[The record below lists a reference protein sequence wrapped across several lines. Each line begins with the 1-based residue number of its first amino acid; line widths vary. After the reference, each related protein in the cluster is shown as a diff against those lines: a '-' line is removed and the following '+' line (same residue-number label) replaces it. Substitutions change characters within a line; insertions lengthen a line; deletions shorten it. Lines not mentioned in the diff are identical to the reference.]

1 MLKQSLMTATAVALV
16 TAISAGTA
24 VAQKSKNTVRM
35 GYYDPISMVDTIY
48 DPKPETGFT
57 TNAVF
62 DQLLFFDTRDS
73 KFKSRIA
80 EKWTRINPTTWEFK
94 IKKGLKFHDG
104 SALDADDVV
113 YTANWASDPK
123 VKFRIKSRFLW
134 IKRAEKIDQHT
145 VRLVAKR
152 PFITMLPRM
161 ARSMSI
167 YPSDVHGAL
176 KVKSTFGRNPV
187 GSGPYRAV
195 SVDPNTGVVLER
207 VTNYA
212 LASEYNPAG
221 SIQRFELKPLPEVQT
236 QVAQML
242 VGGLDVMYRVPKD
255 QLDNLTA
262 NPNFTATIK
271 KTGVLINYIALDAAG
286 RSGIEAL
293 KNVKVRQAIMTA
305 INRAGI
311 QRTLVAGGAAVPPI
325 EALCFRHQSGCDYSA
340 KLPAYDPAKA
350 KKLLA
355 ESGFQNINVTITS
368 VVSVNSQIT
377 QAISGY
383 LRAIGIQAKVS
394 QVPFGPY
401 RKRQREGKI
410 NILVNPWASGGLPD
424 VGSTLDF
431 FWSKGA
437 RNLSRDPVIDDLLAK
452 SNSEFNPTL
461 RKQINRQLLDRVTEM
476 AYIHPVTVTP
486 PVFVHNK
493 DLVINE
499 EGGDH
504 TFGAL
509 ANQMRWK

>member
-1 MLKQSLMTATAVALV
+1 MLKQSLTTATALALI
-16 TAISAGTA
+16 TAVSAGSA
-24 VAQKSKNTVRM
+24 LAQKSKNTVRM
-35 GYYDPISMVDTIY
+35 GYYDPISMVDAIY

-62 DQLLFFDTRDS
+62 DQLLYFDTAQG
-73 KFKSRIA
+73 KFKSQIA
-80 EKWTRINPTTWEFK
+80 ESWKKINPTTWEFK

-104 SALDADDVV
+104 SPLDADDAV

-145 VRLVAKR
+145 FRLIAKR

-161 ARSMSI
+161 ARSMNI

-187 GSGPYRAV
+187 GSGPYRATM
-195 SVDPNTGVVLER
+195 VDANKGVILER
-207 VTNYA
+207 VKNYA
-212 LASEYNPAG
+212 LASDYNPAG
-221 SIQRFELKPLPEVQT
+221 SVQRFELKPIPEVQT

-255 QLDNLTA
+255 QLQNLTA
-262 NPNFTATIK
+262 NPNFKATIK

-286 RSGIEAL
+286 RSGVAAL

-305 INRAGI
+305 IDRASI
-311 QRTLVAGGAAVPPI
+311 QNTLVAGGAELPPI
-325 EALCFRHQSGCDYSA
+325 EALCFRHQAGCDYSA

-355 ESGFQNINVTITS
+355 EAGNPKVEVTITS
-368 VVSVNSQIT
+368 VVSVSSQIP

-383 LRAIGIQAKVS
+383 LRAIGIDAKVS

-410 NILVNPWASGGLPD
+410 NILVNPWASGGLPE
-424 VGSTLDF
+424 VGSTIDF

-437 RNLSRDPVIDDLLAK
+437 RNLSRDPVIDGLREK
-452 SNSEFNPTL
+452 SNGEFNPTL
-461 RKQINRQLLDRVTEM
+461 RKQINRQLFDRVTEM

-486 PVFVHNK
+486 PVFVHSK

-499 EGGDH
+499 DGGDH

-509 ANQMRWK
+509 ANQIRWK